1 MQDVVDTTLF
11 LLDNK
16 GVSSENIS
24 VDRGWRIT

>member
-1 MQDVVDTTLF
+1 MEDVVGATRF

-16 GVSSENIS
+16 GVSATSIN